1 MRTPLLAYAATT
13 IVLFAL
19 DFVWLTFATPAL
31 YRPRLGTL
39 LLEKPDLAP
48 AAGFYLLYVV
58 GVVAFCV
65 LPALEQGSA
74 WRAIW
79 GGVLLGLV
87 AYGTYDMTNLATIAG
102 WSSLVSFVDMAWGA
116 VVTASAATAGYF
128 IVRAL

>member
-1 MRTPLLAYAATT
+1 MRTSLTAYVATT

-19 DFVWLTFATPAL
+19 DFVWLTFVTPAL
-31 YRPRLGTL
+31 YKPRLGKL
-39 LLEKPDLAP
+39 LLEQPNMLP

-65 LPALEQGSA
+65 LPALEQGS
-74 WRAIW
+74 WVRAVW
-79 GGVLLGLV
+79 GGALLGLV

-102 WSSLVSFVDMAWGA
+102 WSATVSFVDMAWGA
-116 VVTASAATAGYF
+116 VVTASAATAGFF